1 VGARA
6 HRGADGVNGD
16 DDLRREL
23 DELRSSVARR
33 AQFVA
38 ILAHDVRTPLAS
50 IVGSVQTLQ
59 QRGDLSAEQREQL
72 LGVIGRE
79 AQRLAGLL
87 DEAFDTARIETHTF
101 TYAFAGLDMAELVD
115 EAVAAAN
122 ASGASGVVG
131 DVQTGLPHV
140 RGDRGRLRQ
149 VLGNLIDNAVKF
161 SPHGT
166 AVEVAAAAVNGRVE
180 VTVTDHGDGIP
191 PGHQEKIF
199 EQFGRVDGTNKPGS
213 GLGLYISRAIAEAH
227 GGTLDVSSAPGQGA
241 TFRLSL
247 PAS

>member
-1 VGARA
+1 
-6 HRGADGVNGD
+6 
-16 DDLRREL
+16 
-23 DELRSSVARR
+23 
-33 AQFVA
+33 
-38 ILAHDVRTPLAS
+38 
-50 IVGSVQTLQ
+50 
-59 QRGDLSAEQREQL
+59 
-72 LGVIGRE
+72 
-79 AQRLAGLL
+79 
-87 DEAFDTARIETHTF
+87 
-101 TYAFAGLDMAELVD
+101 MAELVD

-131 DVQTGLPHV
+131 DVQAGLPHV
-140 RGDRGRLRQ
+140 SGDRGRLRQ
-149 VLGNLIDNAVKF
+149 VLGNLIENAVKF
-161 SPHGT
+161 SPP
-166 AVEVAAAAVNGRVE
+166 ARRWRSRLRRLNGRVQ

-191 PGHQEKIF
+191 PEHQEKIF